1 VPLGLAHFTE
11 EHALF
16 TCAAMKMAFDTAN
29 SAACSI
35 ENSLI
40 RGDGSAQILSRDPKT
55 TLKHSLYLWNNT
67 DEDEDSDDEDDDAF
81 RTDPMPYTLMNE
93 FLVGLGRRAVQSR
106 DHIETLTA
114 SSTGDKVQE
123 HKERALR
130 ILLDSFYNCV
140 RTIVFCAEMSVRR
153 LPSNSRSMDMGG
165 TLVRCLVEA
174 YLEPRADS
182 LDCQEDYMPRW
193 RIEELKGKSLIDF
206 TRYSDLVNLA
216 ANVVKVKNESSES
229 DYNKSLNHFLTKEA
243 PDDVRDVIRSLFARD
258 LVDIYTSLC
267 GFGDVMVWLK
277 WESRLPCDPL
287 DPVLFVHQ
295 YNYTANYEDE
305 EPYVF
310 DEDSKP
316 LCAADNRLSA
326 RYDFTLLLL
335 QQAWNHHWT
344 PQRHNTFQ
352 KPFRD
357 AAKSLF
363 LSSHRIGMPLEI
375 AQKVIEYLPRTWWPD
390 KDTKCWCNQCLV
402 ESSIQL
408 MRSKLANEAEI
419 KGWTWKQP
427 LVTVRC
433 PNCPTASWVSDDH
446 KKRDYRAHLCD
457 CGKPPF
463 KFFDFDDKL
472 LCQDVARATAR
483 DDLIL
488 KTSVT
493 LFASNG
499 SAQPS
504 LTDSVPE
511 NSRIGG
517 GENDET
523 KSGNVVDDD
532 DDDGSW
538 ESIEESDD
546 DDPDQEMKSATD
558 IIFKYFNER
567 FYKLRPS
574 DD

>member
-1 VPLGLAHFTE
+1 MPLGLAHFTE
-11 EHALF
+11 DHALF

-35 ENSLI
+35 EHSLV

-55 TLKHSLYLWNNT
+55 TLKQSLYLWNNT
-67 DEDEDSDDEDDDAF
+67 AEDEDSGDEDDDAF

-106 DHIETLTA
+106 DHIVTLTNC
-114 SSTGDKVQE
+114 SMGEEVQE
-123 HKERALR
+123 HKARAIR

-153 LPSNSRSMDMGG
+153 LPSNARSMDMGG

-174 YLEPRADS
+174 YLEPRADA
-182 LDCQEDYMPRW
+182 LDDQEEYMPRW

-206 TRYSDLVNLA
+206 TRYSDLVNIA
-216 ANVVKVKNESSES
+216 ANVVKIENESFES
-229 DYNKSLNHFLTKEA
+229 DYTISVNHFMTKAA

-267 GFGDVMVWLK
+267 GFGDVMVWLQ

-295 YNYTANYEDE
+295 YNYTANYDDE
-305 EPYVF
+305 EPYLF

-316 LCAADNRLSA
+316 LCAADNRLCA

-344 PQRHNTFQ
+344 PQRHHTFQ
-352 KPFRD
+352 KPFRE

-375 AQKVIEYLPRTWWPD
+375 ARKVIEYLPRTWWPD
-390 KDTKCWCNQCLV
+390 KEAKCWCQQCLV

-408 MRSKLANEAEI
+408 MRSKLASEAESN
-419 KGWTWKQP
+419 GWTWKQP

-433 PNCPTASWVSDDH
+433 PDCPIASWVSHDH
-446 KKRDYRAHLCD
+446 RKRDYRAHLCD

-463 KFFDFDDKL
+463 KTFDFDDQL
-472 LCQDVARATAR
+472 LCQDVGRATAR
-483 DDLIL
+483 EDLIL
-488 KTSVT
+488 NTSVILCAANVLT
-493 LFASNG
+493 QSSF
-499 SAQPS
+499 
-504 LTDSVPE
+504 TDSIPE
-511 NSRIGG
+511 SSRSAGS
-517 GENDET
+517 ENYVDINN
-523 KSGNVVDDD
+523 GNN

-538 ESIEESDD
+538 ESVEEGDD
-546 DDPDQEMKSATD
+546 EVEQQEKSATD

-574 DD
+574 ED